1 MTGRFFE
8 VTPEKEVVWEFTNP
22 FYFKDKM
29 PQLGWNNL
37 VFRAYRYSP
46 DFAGLEGK
54 TLNPDRFELTLR
66 EKPFWKEEAE
76 EQRRR
81 HLGY

>member
-1 MTGRFFE
+1 
-8 VTPEKEVVWEFTNP
+8 VNP
-22 FYFKDKM
+22 LYFKGSEG
-29 PQLGWNNL
+29 PFLGWNNP

-76 EQRRR
+76 ERRRR